1 LSFKLKKLEVVQMS
15 LASME
20 NCAVC
25 GTELLHRSTPVA
37 TQCAYCGVEEKTLI
51 YCPDGH
57 YVCDSCHRSDAIEM
71 AATMLHASASTSPSE
86 LLEMLMSH
94 PSVPMHG
101 PEHHSFVPAVLVTAV
116 RNTGHPV
123 PEGAIEEAIRR
134 GSKVPGGWCGY
145 YGVCGAGAGLGI
157 AVSIL
162 TGATPVKG
170 YERGLVNEATSLA
183 LMKIADGY
191 PRCCKRAA
199 RKALEVGIE
208 YMQER
213 LGITLVKST
222 PTRCRFYLRNREC
235 PMAECL
241 YHPNYQSSDSIKG

>member
-1 LSFKLKKLEVVQMS
+1 
-15 LASME
+15 ME

-25 GTELLHRSTPVA
+25 GTGLLHNSTPVTA
-37 TQCAYCGVEEKTLI
+37 ECAYCGAEEKTLI

-57 YVCDSCHRSDAIEM
+57 YVCDSCHRRDAVEM
-71 AATMLHASASTSPSE
+71 VATMLHASASTSPNE

-101 PEHHSFVPAVLVTAV
+101 PEHHSFVPAVLVTSA
-116 RNTGHPV
+116 RNTGHMV
-123 PEGAIEEAIRR
+123 PEGAIDEAIRR

-170 YERGLVNEATSLA
+170 YERGLANDATSLA
-183 LMKIADGY
+183 LAKIADGY

-199 RKALEVGIE
+199 RIALETGIA
-208 YMQER
+208 YMEDR
-213 LGITLVKST
+213 LGIVLKSD
-222 PTRCRFYLRNREC
+222 PSPVCAYFTRNAEC
-235 PMAECL
+235 PEEKCT
-241 YHPNYQSSDSIKG
+241 YYPEHSSLGSARG